1 MIKKIIIKESQY
13 NRVVLLLKENVNIKN
28 LLSSVTP
35 NKTLNIINDLGD
47 ENKIKVDRVENGKI
61 YGKDLSNVYIL
72 IDINN
77 YDESTNE
84 LIFQKLNPNTNSF
97 IDSVRV
103 LGRPKAKIN
112 NLPTSLCDPATVAFS
127 NGSNGDLPMSYFWQF
142 SNGNT
147 SKAYEPVQVF
157 SPPGVYGAT
166 LSAFTQSI
174 CIDTSV
180 VSVKNV
186 TVHPSPYAGFTFSP
200 QVTSI
205 FDPEITIN
213 NLASWDVISWSYLFG
228 DGSGSLFPY
237 EKHIYQEYGNYIIKQ
252 IVTNAFGCSDTISQ
266 LVKILPEYRFWIPN
280 AFTPDENL
288 LNDYFM
294 PIAIGV
300 INYEFEIFN
309 KWGEKLFSTK
319 NPKQGWNGY
328 FKGQECKQDVYV
340 WRITFKNVV
349 TEKDEV
355 HYGHVSLL
363 KNL

>member
-1 MIKKIIIKESQY
+1 
-13 NRVVLLLKENVNIKN
+13 
-28 LLSSVTP
+28 
-35 NKTLNIINDLGD
+35 
-47 ENKIKVDRVENGKI
+47 
-61 YGKDLSNVYIL
+61 
-72 IDINN
+72 
-77 YDESTNE
+77 
-84 LIFQKLNPNTNSF
+84 
-97 IDSVRV
+97 
-103 LGRPKAKIN
+103 
-112 NLPTSLCDPATVAFS
+112 
-127 NGSNGDLPMSYFWQF
+127 
-142 SNGNT
+142 
-147 SKAYEPVQVF
+147 
-157 SPPGVYGAT
+157 
-166 LSAFTQSI
+166 
-174 CIDTSV
+174 
-180 VSVKNV
+180 
-186 TVHPSPYAGFTFSP
+186 
-200 QVTSI
+200 
-205 FDPEITIN
+205 
-213 NLASWDVISWSYLFG
+213 LASWDVISWSYLFG